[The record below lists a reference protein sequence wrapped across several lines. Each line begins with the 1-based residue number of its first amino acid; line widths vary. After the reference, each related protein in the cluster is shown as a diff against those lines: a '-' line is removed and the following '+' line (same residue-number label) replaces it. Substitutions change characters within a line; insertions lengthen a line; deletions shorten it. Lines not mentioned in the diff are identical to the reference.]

1 MFNIKGVHGVW
12 FKEPIAEESAF
23 VYDLDDTLLSRVGS
37 KPHLVPLDKH
47 QTEDDDAYILTY
59 RPTEY
64 NERTLSDIEPIKNK
78 LVCLFTREIEEYPF
92 EKSDVDI
99 FKYKISVL
107 SKLCSLYKKVYF
119 FENKHVI
126 VTGAARSNLSGLTC
140 YLVNIKVENGVE
152 TVTKTKI
159 VKLLEGE

>member
-12 FKEPIAEESAF
+12 FKEPAAEIAF
-23 VYDLDDTLLSRVGS
+23 VYDLDDTLLSRVGA
-37 KPHLVPLDKH
+37 KPHLVPFDKR
-47 QTEDDDAYILTY
+47 QTDSDDAYILTY

-64 NERTLSDIEPIKNK
+64 NERTLEDIASIKNK
-78 LVCLFTREIEEYPF
+78 LNCLFTRNLELYPF

-107 SKLCSLYKKVYF
+107 SKLCSFYKKVFF

-126 VTGAARSNLSGLTC
+126 VTAASRSNLSGLTC
-140 YLVNIKVENGVE
+140 YLVAIKIEDGIE
-152 TVTKTKI
+152 TVVKTKI
-159 VKLLEGE
+159 GGGA